1 MKNLTTAAIILIP
14 LTYIGWFFIW
24 DFSSEKY
31 FFKLL
36 TESIAEPQRWS
47 ELFKWTMIELS
58 TAFMIIVP
66 IVYLLSTEQAMK
78 NKLYS
83 LIRLVFIMELL
94 FSLPAVILIMVKGGF
109 GSDIF
114 NYFTLVARY
123 LIFIFI
129 GIVLWMSKPANEIP
143 RINLSEYEMVSY
155 SGGGQRLVHY
165 LVDTCFF
172 TCLSFDWLLSAGLY
186 DYYDQN
192 VLLSYIVSLINFVI
206 YFFVSE
212 ALFCQTLG
220 KALTGSCVV
229 GVSRKLGT
237 AQILGRS
244 FGRIIPFDP
253 LSFLWNGKWH
263 DKVSDTTVVHAF
275 SWEDIV
281 FEGEEVKEQA

>member
-24 DFSSEKY
+24 NFSSEKY
-31 FFKLL
+31 YVQLLSEAL
-36 TESIAEPQRWS
+36 TEPRRWS
-47 ELFKWTMIELS
+47 DLFKWTMIELS

-66 IVYLLSTEQAMK
+66 IVYLLSSDQAMK

-94 FSLPAVILIMVKGGF
+94 FSLPSVILIMFRGGF
-109 GSDIF
+109 GPELF
-114 NYFTLVARY
+114 NYITLGARF

-129 GIVLWMSKPANEIP
+129 GVVLWMDKPANAIP
-143 RINLSEYEMVSY
+143 RINLSDYELVSY
-155 SGGGQRLVHY
+155 TGGNQRLLHY
-165 LVDTCFF
+165 FVDSCFF
-172 TCLSFDWLLSAGLY
+172 TCLSFDWLLAAGVY
-186 DYYDQN
+186 EYYDQN
-192 VLLSYIVSLINFVI
+192 VLLSYLVSLINFVI
-206 YFFVSE
+206 YYFVAE

-229 GVSRKLGT
+229 GVGGRLSTG
-237 AQILGRS
+237 QILGRS
-244 FGRIIPFDP
+244 FARLIPFDP

-263 DKVSDTTVVHAF
+263 DKASSTTVVHAF

-281 FEGEEVKEQA
+281 FEGEDTKEQA